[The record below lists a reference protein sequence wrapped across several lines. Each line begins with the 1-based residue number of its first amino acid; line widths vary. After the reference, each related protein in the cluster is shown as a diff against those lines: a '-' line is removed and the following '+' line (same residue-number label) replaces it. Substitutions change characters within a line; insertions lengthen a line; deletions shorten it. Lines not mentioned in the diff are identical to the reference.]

1 MEINQQSD
9 IKLDMALLKKVNF
22 FDEKYYSFHV
32 DPLKNL
38 VIGLPY
44 QGVSRQLRKYEFR
57 KRVFE
62 YAISKV

>member
-9 IKLDMALLKKVNF
+9 IKLDLALLKKVSF

-44 QGVSRQLRKYEFR
+44 QGASL
-57 KRVFE
+57 
-62 YAISKV
+62 

>member
-9 IKLDMALLKKVNF
+9 FTLDVTLLKKVNF
-22 FDEKYYSFHV
+22 FDEKYYSFHL

-44 QGVSRQLRKYEFR
+44 PAVSLQIRKYELREKLFD
-57 KRVFE
+57 